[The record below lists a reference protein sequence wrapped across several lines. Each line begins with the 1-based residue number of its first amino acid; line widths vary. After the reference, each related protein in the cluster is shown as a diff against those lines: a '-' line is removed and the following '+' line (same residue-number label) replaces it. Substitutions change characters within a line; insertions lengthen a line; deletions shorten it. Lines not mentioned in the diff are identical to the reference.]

1 MAPTRSCTYS
11 LCSPSLCTSLFSL
24 LCCLRSSCSSFK
36 VLPDE
41 MSLNLWGNQK
51 FLLWTSLMSQTYL
64 CGSTYHTVETTCS
77 HVGINRSVPLKTC
90 MLKPCPPVWLY
101 SEMESLG
108 RQSRLNE
115 VIKGDFNPVW
125 LVSLHEEEET
135 SRVYNRRK
143 STWGSSEWGH
153 LYASKRGHTR
163 NQPLLAL
170 WSWTSSFQNDERI
183 NF

>member
-1 MAPTRSCTYS
+1 MLPKP
-11 LCSPSLCTSLFSL
+11 LHKPLSL
-24 LCCLRSSCSSFK
+24 LCCLISSCSSFK

-77 HVGINRSVPLKTC
+77 HVGINRSVPLKIC

-135 SRVYNRRK
+135 SRVYTTEESPHEDPVRRPFVC
-143 STWGSSEWGH
+143 
-153 LYASKRGHTR
+153 
-163 NQPLLAL
+163 Q
-170 WSWTSSFQNDERI
+170 QERPHQKTNPAGTLVL

>member
-1 MAPTRSCTYS
+1 MFPKP
-11 LCSPSLCTSLFSL
+11 LHKPLSL
-24 LCCLRSSCSSFK
+24 LCCLISSCSSFK

-41 MSLNLWGNQK
+41 MYLNLWGNQK

-64 CGSTYHTVETTCS
+64 CCSTSHTVETTCS
-77 HVGINRSVPLKTC
+77 HVGINRSVPLKIW
-90 MLKPCPPVWLY
+90 MLKPCPPMWLY

-115 VIKGDFNPVW
+115 VTKGDFNPVW
-125 LVSLHEEEET
+125 LVSWK
-135 SRVYNRRK
+135 RK
-143 STWGSSEWGH
+143 RHQECTQQKKVHMRIQWEGRH

-163 NQPLLAL
+163 KPTLLAL
-170 WSWTSSFQNDERI
+170 WSWTSSFQNDEKI